1 MQSDL
6 QRHMRTLWKK
16 CRPNLDDE
24 TIDIYFSET
33 YDPAMLS
40 TAEDEKGEMAACS
53 QFLMRHMN
61 FMDRNLHIGILTAL
75 AYNPELE
82 DEKLLPT
89 VKESLKRQHLRM
101 ARHGALISLAFPSN
115 ERERQLL
122 QGCGYAIASH
132 CIEGDPKV
140 TEYTPAPDPSIVID
154 EETEWG
160 RDLWL
165 FYARNG
171 GGHNFE
177 VKMTENDFFAL
188 IAQNDVAGGHL
199 IVARRHGHI
208 IGIALVQREGKPLK
222 SGKPSSKTFRTR
234 IPYILAV
241 QQDIFYRLL
250 EHAKT
255 ICPDSRQTLV
265 TIACPPKG
273 FEGSRPYAMVRI
285 IRAEEFLREVAA
297 TLPGLQ
303 LETGII
309 HDEDLPE
316 NVGGYRLRRGK
327 CYTSTEC
334 PPSATTPGGIPA
346 IFMASQPAL
355 LPPVYG
361 WQV

>member
-53 QFLMRHMN
+53 QFLMRRMN

-115 ERERQLL
+115 EKERQLL
-122 QGCGYAIASH
+122 QGCGYTIASH

-140 TEYTPAPDPSIVID
+140 TEYTPVPDPSIVID

-208 IGIALVQREGKPLK
+208 IGIALIRREGKPLK
-222 SGKPSSKTFRTR
+222 SGKPSNKTFRTR

-241 QQDIFYRLL
+241 QQDVFYRLL

-255 ICPDSRQTLV
+255 IYPDSKQTMV

-285 IRAEEFLREVAA
+285 IRAEDFLKEVAA

-303 LETGII
+303 LETGIT

-316 NVGGYRLRRGK
+316 NIGGYRLRRGK

-361 WQV
+361 WEV